1 MPLGKAGEGAIF
13 VNGDI
18 TFEDREQFL
27 LKISPFTGGVVIF
40 NSRGGSAYAG
50 IEIGKAIR
58 LRNFATW
65 VPSDSFCAS
74 ACAIAWLG
82 GTRRLMGSRALI
94 GFHSVYVMDHN
105 SPVETAPGN
114 ALFGA
119 YLSQLGLSERAIVY
133 LTSAPPESMNWLTP
147 QQAEAVGIS
156 FRILDN
162 DVSPPA
168 PSPSP
173 QISESPDLRAR
184 NFVIAVNV
192 LVSSP
197 NEKYLPVLDGLYAD
211 TVMYF
216 GKLTSRTDVINQIIS
231 FVQRWPKRVYAPN
244 PSSVKGEL
252 RSAATTVSSLR

>member
-1 MPLGKAGEGAIF
+1 
-13 VNGDI
+13 
-18 TFEDREQFL
+18 
-27 LKISPFTGGVVIF
+27 
-40 NSRGGSAYAG
+40 
-50 IEIGKAIR
+50 
-58 LRNFATW
+58 
-65 VPSDSFCAS
+65 
-74 ACAIAWLG
+74 
-82 GTRRLMGSRALI
+82 
-94 GFHSVYVMDHN
+94 
-105 SPVETAPGN
+105 
-114 ALFGA
+114 
-119 YLSQLGLSERAIVY
+119 
-133 LTSAPPESMNWLTP
+133 MNWLTP